1 MKSNFEM
8 IFVFFLEISKF
19 VDQVG
24 GKCSASNRSSTLQL
38 GIRFLNNVPHKDTKI
53 LFQNNQ
59 NKSIRVKTHYNALKC
74 KCIKAH
80 QKHVKTHQNMSK
92 SRKLGFSSHDPHKDE
107 KPF

>member
-1 MKSNFEM
+1 M
-8 IFVFFLEISKF
+8 IFVFLEILKF
-19 VDQVG
+19 VKPVG
-24 GKCSASNRSSTLQL
+24 GKCSASDGSTPLQL
-38 GIRFLNNVPHKDTKI
+38 GIRFLNNVSHKDTKI

-59 NKSIRVKTHYNALKC
+59 TKSIRVKTHYNALKC

-80 QKHVKTHQNMSK
+80 QKHVKTHQNISK